1 MKDYKEYKFVSFWK
15 EEDDIIAFKYS
26 PDLYMD
32 IEVAKD
38 IVASRLEY
46 SNDKPMYSVI
56 DLSNLKSVT
65 KEAREYMSQPENGL
79 KGILAGAFISN
90 KPLTTVVINFFLVIN
105 KPAVPAKFF
114 TNKEDA
120 LNWILKI
127 REEHKIAKNS

>member
-1 MKDYKEYKFVSFWK
+1 MEVRNYKEYKYVSFWK
-15 EEDDIIAFKYS
+15 EADDIIAFNYS
-26 PDLYMD
+26 HDLNMN

-38 IVASRLEY
+38 IVSSRLEY
-46 SNDKPMYSVI
+46 SDAKPMYSVI

-120 LNWILKI
+120 LNWIMKI
-127 REEHKIAKNS
+127 RQEKEKI